1 MEDVVPDTESEPMS
15 EPIREE
21 SNETVTRDG
30 EVRPLYGWYL
40 DSYNYQP
47 YTRTRR
53 SNQIVEEVPHPTQE
67 VGPPTQVDTQISL

>member
-47 YTRTRR
+47 
-53 SNQIVEEVPHPTQE
+53 IQE
-67 VGPPTQVDTQISL
+67 QEGVTKS